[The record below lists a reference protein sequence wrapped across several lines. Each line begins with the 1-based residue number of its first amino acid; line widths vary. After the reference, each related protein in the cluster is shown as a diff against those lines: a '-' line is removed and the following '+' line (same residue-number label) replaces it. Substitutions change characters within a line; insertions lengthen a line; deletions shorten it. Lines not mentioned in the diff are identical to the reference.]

1 MNLLSSIA
9 RKLRDF
15 KHFGRRV
22 WALAAPYFRSE
33 DKWKARGLLAA
44 IVALNLAAVY
54 MLVLVNEWNRVFYD
68 ALQNKDAA
76 VFWTQLG
83 RYTYLGL
90 TFIIIVVYRF
100 YLTQLLEVRWR
111 AWMTTHYLQRWLSG
125 QAFYKL
131 ELARFTGPS
140 NSKAGGTANPLSS
153 PDNPDQRIQEDI
165 NLFTTYSISL
175 SMGLLNAVVT
185 LVSFVGIL
193 WSLSGA
199 FAFTLGGINYSIP
212 GFMVWMAVLYC
223 VAGSIATHY
232 IGRPQI
238 RLNYQQQQVEADF
251 RHHMVR
257 VREYSESIALDK
269 GEAVERAHL
278 DTRFAAVLANY
289 LKLIKKQKNLSWFT
303 NFFGQAAVVFPFIV
317 AAPRFFSGAIQLGQL
332 MQIASAFGRVQ
343 DSLSWLV
350 DNYSSLAA
358 WRATTDRLTSF
369 EDNMAALSRQEREQA
384 ALNSSASP
392 APGAGTGAGGWTG
405 TRPGT
410 QVEITPGMAGIATV
424 VGATSVADAAP
435 GTLAVSGLSV
445 KLPTGVTLLSDLSLQ
460 AGPGES
466 VLLKGPSGSGKSTLF
481 RSLAGIWPFATGQAH
496 LPADAM
502 FIPQRPYFPDGRLR
516 DALAYPQP
524 AAQYGDEALR
534 QALQDALLPQLINRL
549 DDEDAWSQKLSG
561 GEQQRLAIAR
571 VLLKKP
577 RWIFADEATS
587 ALDEA
592 AERTLYERLL
602 ASVKAAR
609 GSLVSIAHRP
619 NVAAFH
625 GTLWALEKLPEGAP
639 ALYRLRESALPESG
653 VLEKDIP
660 LNA

>member
-1 MNLLSSIA
+1 MRLLSNFA
-9 RKLRDF
+9 QKLRSF
-15 KHFGRRV
+15 KRFAARV
-22 WALAAPYFRSE
+22 WRLAAPYFRSE

-44 IVALNLAAVY
+44 IVLLNLGAVY
-54 MLVLVNEWNRVFYD
+54 MLVLLNEWNRVFYD
-68 ALQNKDAA
+68 ALQNKDGA

-83 RYTYLGL
+83 RFTYLAFA
-90 TFIIIVVYRF
+90 FIIIAVYRF

-111 AWMTTHYLQRWLSG
+111 AWMTTHYLQRWLADH
-125 QAFYKL
+125 AFYKL
-131 ELARFTGPS
+131 ELARFTAGAAGTGGALH
-140 NSKAGGTANPLSS
+140 SKGT

-193 WSLSGA
+193 WTLSGA
-199 FAFTLGGINYSIP
+199 FAFTLGGTSYSIP

-223 VAGSIATHY
+223 ALGSIATHY

-238 RLNYQQQQVEADF
+238 WLNYQQQQVEADF

-278 DTRFAAVLANY
+278 DTRFSAVLANY
-289 LKLIKKQKNLSWFT
+289 LRLIKKQKNLVWFT
-303 NFFGQAAVVFPFIV
+303 NFFGQAAVVFPFVV
-317 AAPRFFSGAIQLGQL
+317 AAPRFFSGAIQLGEL

-369 EDNMAALSRQEREQA
+369 EDNISAVAQAGRAQA
-384 ALNSSASP
+384 AINSEAN
-392 APGAGTGAGGWTG
+392 ATGA
-405 TRPGT
+405 P
-410 QVEITPGMAGIATV
+410 AGP
-424 VGATSVADAAP
+424 D
-435 GTLAVSGLSV
+435 TLAVSGLTLA
-445 KLPTGVTLLSDLSLQ
+445 LPTGATLLSGVSLR

-466 VLLKGPSGSGKSTLF
+466 VLLNGPSGSGKSTLF
-481 RSLAGIWPFATGQAH
+481 RALAGIWPFASGQTH
-496 LPADAM
+496 LPQDAM
-502 FIPQRPYFPDGRLR
+502 FIPQRPYFPDGKLR
-516 DALAYPQP
+516 AALAYPEP
-524 AAQYGDEALR
+524 AAQYSDEALKE
-534 QALQDALLPQLINRL
+534 ALGDALLPQLASRL

-592 AERTLYERLL
+592 AEKTLYAKLL
-602 ASVKAAR
+602 ASVRAAN

-619 NVAAFH
+619 TVAAFH
-625 GTLWALEKLPEGAP
+625 DRRWTLEKLPEGAG
-639 ALYRLRESALPESG
+639 ALYRLQAGAPALTASP
-653 VLEKDIP
+653 
-660 LNA
+660 